1 MKLLVFGRSGQVGLA
16 LRRAAAS
23 AGVEMVALG
32 RAEADLAEPGACA
45 RAIKR
50 SDADVVINAAAYTA
64 VDRAEDEPELA
75 GRVNAQAAGEIAHAA
90 AERGLPLLHLSTDYV
105 FDGNGAQPWRPVDTP
120 SPVNAYGRSKLDGEA
135 AIADVGGTH
144 VILRTSWV
152 FSAHGT
158 NFVRTMLRLAE
169 SRAEIAVVSDQIGG
183 PTSAAA
189 LAEALLTL
197 ARASTG
203 SDFRSGVHHLSGAP
217 DTSWA
222 GFAREI
228 FRLSGRDVRVR
239 EIPSAEF
246 PMRARR
252 PLNSRLDC
260 TSLTES
266 FGIARPDWRDGL
278 REVLAEIAMG

>member
-1 MKLLVFGRSGQVGLA
+1 MKLLVFGRSGQVGVA
-16 LRRAAAS
+16 LRRVAAS

-32 RAEADLAEPGACA
+32 RGEADLAEPGACA
-45 RAIKR
+45 RAIER
-50 SDADVVINAAAYTA
+50 SDADVVINGAAYTA

-75 GRVNAQAAGEIAHAA
+75 GRINAQAAGEIARAA
-90 AERGLPLLHLSTDYV
+90 AEGGLPLLHLSTDYV
-105 FDGNGAQPWRPVDTP
+105 FDGTGAQPWCPGDVP
-120 SPVNAYGRSKLDGEA
+120 SPINAYGRSKLDGEA
-135 AIADVGGTH
+135 AIAEAGGTH

-152 FSAHGT
+152 FSAHGA

-169 SRAEIAVVSDQIGG
+169 SREEIAVVSDQIGG
-183 PTSAAA
+183 PTPAAA

-203 SDFRSGVHHLSGAP
+203 PDFRSGVHHLSGAP

-228 FRLSGRDVRVR
+228 FRRSGRDVRVR
-239 EIPSAEF
+239 EIPSADF
-246 PMRARR
+246 PTRARR

-260 TSLTES
+260 TSLVES

-278 REVLAEIAMG
+278 REVLAEIATG